1 MDSVDRKILWE
12 LDADCRQSYEKLGQK
27 IGLSANAVRKR
38 VEKLTDDGL
47 IVRFMV
53 VPHNAVIDADFI
65 SIMVYTDGKE
75 NQRDLIQLMGNHP
88 VVHHVSPIVSTEGGA
103 YHLFGQYTGIDMMS
117 ELGQYLTEQERVTD
131 VKQYPVLFPKGE
143 KIELTKIQLR
153 ALACLVDDPRGTISE
168 IAKCSKLS
176 TRIIRRTINQLQE
189 SRVVR
194 FTVRWD
200 INAGDNTSFWIM
212 IRWNQKKATH
222 EALIETLSNDFQN
235 EYWTSFVVATEPIVF
250 ARFVV
255 DNLNRASQISEIVKE
270 LDFTESTQTLVCYSS
285 SDFSW
290 LGESLLR
297 DMINK

>member
-1 MDSVDRKILWE
+1 
-12 LDADCRQSYEKLGQK
+12 
-27 IGLSANAVRKR
+27 